1 MKHPAF
7 WRALVLALSI
17 LFAQQLMLAH
27 AVEHGGERVHRQGE
41 PAEIPCHDCLALN
54 HLPDAP
60 SGKSVIPLVLEVAA
74 CQVAGL
80 VSLQVRAAA
89 SLAYSIRAPP
99 VLPKQA

>member
-27 AVEHGGERVHRQGE
+27 AVEHAVELGHSQGE
-41 PAEIPCHDCLALN
+41 PVEIPCHDCLALN

-60 SGKSVIPLVLEVAA
+60 SGNNAIPPVLDGAA
-74 CQVAGL
+74 CQVAGFVAL
-80 VSLQVRAAA
+80 PVRGAAC
-89 SLAYSIRAPP
+89 LAYSIRAPP
-99 VLPKQA
+99 VLPKSA